1 MLATPV
7 SHHKAIVLQ
16 ASLFSPA
23 RRRRHRGMRILASLA
38 LTLALGHGAFAQ
50 LALPPAASS
59 SEPPQSEHQSEPPL
73 AQPGP
78 GVTLGPTL
86 PPPPSPEATTP
97 PNPLQQPPTTEV
109 SPSTAPA
116 PVQPLPPAAPSTP
129 PLQEQTARVSPP
141 TAAYLQEIGIDP
153 NAPDVVEVSQDEVGV
168 YSLDSL
174 AAQRD
179 ETQVRRFIYTRTF
192 MHRFLADP
200 DNVRIE
206 PDKYDI
212 SFLTP
217 EEVKLIAD
225 ELNQ

>member
-1 MLATPV
+1 
-7 SHHKAIVLQ
+7 
-16 ASLFSPA
+16 
-23 RRRRHRGMRILASLA
+23 MRILASLA
-38 LTLALGHGAFAQ
+38 LTVTLCHGALAQ
-50 LALPPAASS
+50 LAPPPAPSS
-59 SEPPQSEHQSEPPL
+59 PEPPQSEHQTEPPL
-73 AQPGP
+73 AQPAP
-78 GVTLGPTL
+78 EVVPAL

-109 SPSTAPA
+109 SPSAA
-116 PVQPLPPAAPSTP
+116 PVPAQPLPPATPSTP

-153 NAPDVVEVSQDEVGV
+153 NAPDVVEVSQDAVGA